1 MWPVFN
7 FPLLFPGSG
16 RSLFWV
22 SNPVQFWP
30 QLVDGWYHHGS
41 SLLISFSLGW
51 CALDCLSRACVQE
64 IKSLFWFSR
73 LVTGTCLALYS
84 WENQIFILLLFVGL
98 QVATHKVAAFRVTRQ
113 VLPLIFL
120 QCCSAL
126 GFLRLGE
133 IQSSVAGKLAFGLD
147 TVLHRTSRRCVLSV
161 LCSVSASRQILFFL
175 ICWGFL

>member
-1 MWPVFN
+1 MAVP
-7 FPLLFPGSG
+7 
-16 RSLFWV
+16 
-22 SNPVQFWP
+22 
-30 QLVDGWYHHGS
+30 S
-41 SLLISFSLGW
+41 SISFSLGW
-51 CALDCLSRACVQE
+51 CALGCLSRACVQE

-126 GFLRLGE
+126 GFLRLGK
-133 IQSSVAGKLAFGLD
+133 IQSSVAGKLAFWPRYCSSQDLTPLCAFG
-147 TVLHRTSRRCVLSV
+147 SVLSFSLKTDFVFPDLLRV
-161 LCSVSASRQILFFL
+161 LVDVSRYCSWVIGLKYSSFF
-175 ICWGFL
+175 